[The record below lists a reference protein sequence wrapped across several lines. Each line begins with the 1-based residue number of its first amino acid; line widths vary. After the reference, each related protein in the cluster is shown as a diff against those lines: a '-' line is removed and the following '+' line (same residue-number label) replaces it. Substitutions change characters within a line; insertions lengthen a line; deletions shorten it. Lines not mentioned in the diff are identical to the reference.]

1 MNFLSTRRSI
11 PQWNMALLASSLR
24 SSGNKAIFHLVMLLL
39 IDKKF
44 IVNLEYIKCFFKN
57 RLINTPSVPKILY
70 GF

>member
-11 PQWNMALLASSLR
+11 PQWNMALLPSSLR

-44 IVNLEYIKCFFKN
+44 IVNLEYIKCFL
-57 RLINTPSVPKILY
+57 RI
-70 GF
+70 G